1 MSSCSTVTTRASA
14 DWCRHGFT
22 ATRRS
27 TSGSSWS
34 RRHRTDKS
42 APPPVRSNQLLRVS
56 HQRVSHQIGGP
67 MLRIREVAQPDAAAA
82 AEVRRPSAA
91 ASAAAAS
98 AEIIRDFDDPYL
110 ELVRLLREA
119 AEIEHA
125 LMVQYL
131 YGAYSLKPAYIGIRG
146 FSAPSPNHLLGVAI
160 QEMQHLEK

>member
-1 MSSCSTVTTRASA
+1 
-14 DWCRHGFT
+14 
-22 ATRRS
+22 
-27 TSGSSWS
+27 
-34 RRHRTDKS
+34 
-42 APPPVRSNQLLRVS
+42 
-56 HQRVSHQIGGP
+56 

-91 ASAAAAS
+91 ASAAAS

-146 FSAPSPNHLLGVAI
+146 FSAPSPMRSPSPNRSRSTSSSFSSRPRACGRI
-160 QEMQHLEK
+160 ER